1 VSQDVRPER
10 IFRRIRIPRGHLAVP
25 RLFALR
31 EVSMPSF
38 EGGSESTIE
47 NAFVEAYNAVV
58 SKDSSFVE
66 EFLQDYEEV
75 LAKGSVKE

>member
-1 VSQDVRPER
+1 
-10 IFRRIRIPRGHLAVP
+10 
-25 RLFALR
+25 
-31 EVSMPSF
+31 MPSF